1 MQANRSMWHLRPRAV
16 NVQLSRRT
24 ARERL
29 GGGEI
34 VIFAERCDLAHEI
47 AREERRRVLRQFL
60 REIRRDD

>member
-1 MQANRSMWHLRPRAV
+1 MYAKTSTWHLRARAV
-16 NVQLSRRT
+16 NVQLGRRT

-29 GGGEI
+29 GGDEI